1 MRWPR
6 SRSGSHGSKRTLS
19 VNNSLL
25 YEDDEMTTQPADDA
39 LDRRAREIIAAV
51 DAAWKAMADL
61 DVEAKALAL
70 DRLTKRLAM
79 EEASHDPWARKTT

>member
-1 MRWPR
+1 
-6 SRSGSHGSKRTLS
+6 
-19 VNNSLL
+19 
-25 YEDDEMTTQPADDA
+25 MTTKAENEA
-39 LDRRAREIIAAV
+39 LDRRAREIISAV

-79 EEASHDPWARKTT
+79 EEASHAIAAGQQH